1 MKLWERPLLDS
12 MKLWQ
17 KIFLVSLAVVLA
29 AVCVT
34 ALSVLTS
41 YFSASVEREKIQD
54 VSAHEYYASGI
65 ANNIAYERIR
75 QGQIL
80 LSKEAVEGIIKT
92 AVSSRAG
99 INSGAAVYS
108 DTGVFASVQMD
119 HLSGQPEFLSAV
131 KESDQCLSLIL
142 DAEDKTLL
150 NVCSKLRLEGVEY
163 YLFTSYDVTEIY
175 HIYQSQLRFISLVSI
190 AFALITGLI
199 LWAGMRHLL
208 RPLTEVNASLWKI
221 ADGDYKRKIKEQG
234 SREFRELIGNING
247 MTEAIETNVEQ
258 LRQVADSRKRFVDS
272 LAHEMK
278 TPLTSVMCLG
288 DVLSCKRVVTD
299 SERQEYARI
308 IVEEAKRLRG
318 LSGKLL
324 ELSLADNAPM
334 ELERVAV
341 AEILEE
347 VAASVAPVLE
357 KRRMTLELA
366 PVDAFVTVDK
376 ELFKSLLYNLVDNA
390 MKASGDGQKIRIACR
405 KKRERMVISVAD
417 QGIGMS
423 AQELKKI
430 SEPFYMV
437 DKSRSR
443 KEGGVGL
450 GLSLCAS
457 IAERHHAKIT
467 FESEPGKGTTVQVSI
482 PLAKEEESL

>member
-1 MKLWERPLLDS
+1 MKLWNGPLLDS

-29 AVCVT
+29 AVCIT

-80 LSKEAVEGIIKT
+80 LSKEAVEEIVKT

-99 INSGAAVYS
+99 INTGAAVYS
-108 DTGVFASVQMD
+108 DTGAFASVQMD
-119 HLSGQPEFLSAV
+119 HLSNQPEFLSAV
-131 KESDQCLSLIL
+131 KDSGQCLSLIL
-142 DAEDKTLL
+142 DTGDKTLL
-150 NVCSKLRLEGVEY
+150 NIGSRLQLEGIEY
-163 YLFTSYDVTEIY
+163 YLFTSYDMTEIY
-175 HIYQSQLRFISLVSI
+175 RIYQDQLKFISLVSI

-221 ADGDYKRKIKEQG
+221 ADGDYQLKIQEQG

-258 LRQVADSRKRFVDS
+258 LQQIADSRKRFVDS

-324 ELSLADNAPM
+324 ELSLADNAP
-334 ELERVAV
+334 LEWERA
-341 AEILEE
+341 AILEILEE
-347 VAASVAPVLE
+347 VGASVGPILE
-357 KRRMTLELA
+357 KRHITLELA
-366 PVDAFVTVDK
+366 PVDAFLMVDR

-390 MKASGDGQKIRIACR
+390 MKASGDGQKIRISCQ
-405 KKRERMVISVAD
+405 KKRERLVISVTD

-430 SEPFYMV
+430 SEPFYMA

-457 IAERHHAKIT
+457 IAARHQAKIT
-467 FESEPGKGTTVQVSI
+467 FESEPGKGTTVLVSI
-482 PLAKEEESL
+482 PMAKEGES

>member
-1 MKLWERPLLDS
+1 ME
-12 MKLWQ
+12 
-17 KIFLVSLAVVLA
+17 
-29 AVCVT
+29 
-34 ALSVLTS
+34 
-41 YFSASVEREKIQD
+41 E
-54 VSAHEYYASGI
+54 
-65 ANNIAYERIR
+65 
-75 QGQIL
+75 
-80 LSKEAVEGIIKT
+80 IIKT

-108 DTGVFASVQMD
+108 DSGAFASVQMD
-119 HLSGQPEFLSAV
+119 HLSDQPEFRGAV
-131 KESDQCLSLIL
+131 KDSDQCLSLIL
-142 DAEDKTLL
+142 DADDKTLL
-150 NVCSKLRLEGVEY
+150 NVGSKLRLEGIEY

-175 HIYQSQLRFISLVSI
+175 RIYENQLRFISLVSI

-221 ADGDYKRKIKEQG
+221 ADGDYKLKIKEQG

-258 LRQVADSRKRFVDS
+258 LRQIADSRKRFVDS

-299 SERQEYARI
+299 GERQEYARI

-334 ELERVAV
+334 ELERTAV
-341 AEILEE
+341 TDILEE
-347 VAASVAPVLE
+347 VASSVTPILE
-357 KRRMTLELA
+357 KRHISLELA
-366 PVDAFVTVDK
+366 PADAFVTVDK

-390 MKASGDGQKIRIACR
+390 MKASGEGQKIQIVCQ
-405 KKRERMVISVAD
+405 KKRERLVISVAD
-417 QGIGMS
+417 QGIGMN

-430 SEPFYMV
+430 SEPFYMA

-482 PLAKEEESL
+482 PLAKEEES